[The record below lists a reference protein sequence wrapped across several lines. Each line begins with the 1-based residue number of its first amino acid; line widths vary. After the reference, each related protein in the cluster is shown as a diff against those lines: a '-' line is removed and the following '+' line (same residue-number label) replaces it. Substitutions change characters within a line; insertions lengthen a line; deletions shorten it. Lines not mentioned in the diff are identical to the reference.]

1 MTRRVKKK
9 HIPEHNHTER
19 WLVSYADYMT
29 LMFALFVVLYAA
41 ATVNEDKYKV
51 VIENFYSATKEFSKH
66 VEVSDTEGILTNE
79 ADEIIEEQG
88 AGLLEDAGSI
98 VDGGQDL
105 SNLDRNKL
113 GAPLTSLETELNE
126 SLLKELENGQ
136 ASVTLD
142 GDWLTI
148 DISSGI
154 IFPSGSAQISNS
166 SAQLLTRIADILLPV
181 SNFLRVRGYTDNQK
195 INNEVFSSNWEL
207 SVARATSILRLLEQ
221 NGINPARLA
230 VEGYGEYYPIVS
242 NKDAAGRR
250 KNRRVVIALSK
261 YAYEPPSTAL
271 PSVNA
276 SGNLTTEATIE
287 PILSETSADTS
298 DYSKIIE
305 VELPNGGLRITTRQE

>member
-1 MTRRVKKK
+1 MSRRAKKK

-41 ATVNEDKYKV
+41 ASVNEDKYQV
-51 VIENFYSATKEFSKH
+51 VIENFYSATKEFSKQ
-66 VEVSDTEGILTNE
+66 VQVSDTEGILTNE
-79 ADEIIEEQG
+79 ADEVIEEQG

-105 SNLDRNKL
+105 SNLDRKKL

-148 DISSGI
+148 DISSGL
-154 IFPSGSAQISNS
+154 IFPSGSAQIGNA
-166 SAQLLTRIADILLPV
+166 SAELLGRIAEILLPV
-181 SNFLRVRGYTDNQK
+181 SNYLRVRGYTDNQR
-195 INNEVFSSNWEL
+195 INTELFASNWEL
-207 SVARATSILRLLEQ
+207 SVARATSILRLLER
-221 NGINPARLA
+221 NGVNPARLA
-230 VEGYGEYYPIVS
+230 VEGYGEYYPVVS
-242 NKDAAGRR
+242 NESLAGRR

-261 YAYEPPSTAL
+261 YAYQAPKPELNQQLEAD
-271 PSVNA
+271 NA
-276 SGNLTTEATIE
+276 VTEQPDQ
-287 PILSETSADTS
+287 PILSEEAADTENE
-298 DYSKIIE
+298 SKIIE

>member
-1 MTRRVKKK
+1 MARRAKKK

-41 ATVNEDKYKV
+41 ASVNEDKYKV
-51 VIENFYSATKEFSKH
+51 VIENFYTATKEFSKH
-66 VEVSDTEGILTNE
+66 VDVSDTEGILDNE
-79 ADEIIEEQG
+79 ADEIIQEQG
-88 AGLLEDAGSI
+88 AGLLEDAGSV

-148 DISSGI
+148 DISSGL
-154 IFPSGSAQISNS
+154 IFPSGSAQVSLASRELIS
-166 SAQLLTRIADILLPV
+166 RIAAILTPV
-181 SNFLRVRGYTDNQK
+181 SNYLRVRGYTDDQG
-195 INNEVFSSNWEL
+195 INTEVFTSNWEL
-207 SVARATSILRLLEQ
+207 SVSRATSILRLLEAD
-221 NGINPARLA
+221 GVNPARLA
-230 VEGYGEYYPIVS
+230 VEGYGEYYPVAS
-242 NKDAAGRR
+242 NTTEEGRR
-250 KNRRVVIALSK
+250 RNRRVVIALSK
-261 YAYEPPSTAL
+261 YAYEPVPQDVIFAAET
-271 PSVNA
+271 PP
-276 SGNLTTEATIE
+276 EATDE
-287 PILSETSADTS
+287 PILSEEAADNS
-298 DYSKIIE
+298 EESKIIE

>member
-1 MTRRVKKK
+1 MARRSKKK

-41 ATVNEDKYKV
+41 ASVNEDKYKV
-51 VIENFYSATKEFSKH
+51 VIENFYTATKEFSQH
-66 VEVSDTEGILTNE
+66 VDVSDTEGILDNE
-79 ADEIIEEQG
+79 ADEVIQEQG
-88 AGLLEDAGSI
+88 AGLLEDAGSV

-148 DISSGI
+148 DISSGL
-154 IFPSGSAQISNS
+154 IFPSGSAQASQASRELIS
-166 SAQLLTRIADILLPV
+166 RIADILTPV
-181 SNFLRVRGYTDNQK
+181 SNYLRVRGYTDDQG
-195 INNEVFSSNWEL
+195 INTEVFTSNWEL
-207 SVARATSILRLLEQ
+207 SVARATSILRLLEED
-221 NGINPARLA
+221 GVNPARLA
-230 VEGYGEYYPIVS
+230 VEGYGEYYPIAS
-242 NKDAAGRR
+242 NTTDEGRR

-261 YAYEPPSTAL
+261 YAYEPQPQDVISEAEITL
-271 PSVNA
+271 
-276 SGNLTTEATIE
+276 EATDE
-287 PILSETSADTS
+287 PILSVDDADNNEES
-298 DYSKIIE
+298 NIIE